1 MVRKK
6 GEVELTADD
15 IANPDDMLGYVYHD
29 EDAEIYING
38 VLVASFTNFSQYGYM
53 PVDTTKLAEALK
65 VGKNVVAIHCRQT
78 IGGQYIDFGLVKLVP
93 AEK

>member
-1 MVRKK
+1 
-6 GEVELTADD
+6 
-15 IANPDDMLGYVYHD
+15 
-29 EDAEIYING
+29 
-38 VLVASFTNFSQYGYM
+38 M

-65 VGKNVVAIHCRQT
+65 VGKNVVAVHCHQT